1 MTETMTTLSLQLQ
14 IDDELAR
21 DLQRL
26 SGFSD
31 QTQEELVGAAIRHF
45 ISLIKRYHEVRI
57 TSEEFRALQQK
68 MAPYAENSVYRSEKD
83 YFDAL

>member
-14 IDDELAR
+14 IEDELAR

-26 SGFSD
+26 SGSSD
-31 QTQEELVGAAIRHF
+31 QTQEELVGAALRHF

-57 TSEEFRALQQK
+57 TPEEFRALQQK
-68 MAPYAENSVYRSEKD
+68 MAPYAQNSGYQSEQE
-83 YFDAL
+83 YFDSL